1 MPPTDLPDDGGAELG
16 APAGGVEQLFRVKKH
31 EREASSHRV
40 ERMRLENE
48 KFTVEV
54 AALRLRNDLVAQEVS
69 RLWWDKYTRLGA
81 CLAIFG
87 IVVGWLAVVA
97 VLLLNAEINRSDA
110 VFVAA
115 LGTTSVN
122 VLGLLYIVA
131 RYLFPIPARGNA
143 DTPPST
149 SPAAA

>member
-1 MPPTDLPDDGGAELG
+1 MPLADPPADGGTELG
-16 APAGGVEQLFRVKKH
+16 PPAVAGRRRVTKH
-31 EREASSHRV
+31 ERETSALMV

-54 AALRLRNDLVAQEVS
+54 AALRLRNELVAQEVS

-81 CLAIFG
+81 CLAIFA

-97 VLLLNAEINRSDA
+97 VLLLNAGISRSDA

-143 DTPPST
+143 DAPPST